1 LIRQL
6 LTESLMLATAGAVAG
21 LAIAWW
27 AKDALPRMFED
38 DVVLATAI
46 DARALAF
53 AGVLAT
59 VTALVFGLGHALRA
73 TRVGAMPWLK
83 ETARTV
89 GQRALMA
96 RTLIGVQIA
105 ACLVLLVV
113 AGLFVRTLYNY
124 SRVDPGFDTHNLLL
138 FQIDPTPSASDAA
151 AVVELY
157 ERLLGAVETVPGVRS
172 ATLSAV
178 PVVARSEW
186 TETINT
192 ERDDTA
198 REVHLQIVR
207 WNFFQTLGMPLV
219 AGRSLE
225 PTDTANAP
233 RVAVINAAMARE
245 VFSEDLPIGRRFQFT
260 TGPGRNRPIEVVGVV
275 RDAKYSRL
283 SEPEPSTFFMPYT
296 QFPTG
301 RMTVE
306 VRTEGDALAL
316 AGGVRAAIQRIDS
329 GLPLINVRTQDAQIQ
344 ETLRNPRTF
353 AALTAMSGA
362 IGLLLACIGLYGV
375 VSYDARRRTSE
386 IGLRMALGAER
397 WDVLRLVIGQMAWIV
412 AIGAGVGLLLA
423 GAGARVLSGQLFGV
437 QPFDMSAMAS
447 ATALLFCIAGLAVFL
462 PARRASRLD
471 PTQALRH
478 E

>member
-1 LIRQL
+1 
-6 LTESLMLATAGAVAG
+6 
-21 LAIAWW
+21 
-27 AKDALPRMFED
+27 
-38 DVVLATAI
+38 
-46 DARALAF
+46 
-53 AGVLAT
+53 
-59 VTALVFGLGHALRA
+59 
-73 TRVGAMPWLK
+73 
-83 ETARTV
+83 
-89 GQRALMA
+89 
-96 RTLIGVQIA
+96 
-105 ACLVLLVV
+105 
-113 AGLFVRTLYNY
+113 
-124 SRVDPGFDTHNLLL
+124 
-138 FQIDPTPSASDAA
+138 
-151 AVVELY
+151 
-157 ERLLGAVETVPGVRS
+157 
-172 ATLSAV
+172 
-178 PVVARSEW
+178 
-186 TETINT
+186 
-192 ERDDTA
+192 
-198 REVHLQIVR
+198 
-207 WNFFQTLGMPLV
+207 
-219 AGRSLE
+219 
-225 PTDTANAP
+225 
-233 RVAVINAAMARE
+233 
-245 VFSEDLPIGRRFQFT
+245 
-260 TGPGRNRPIEVVGVV
+260 
-275 RDAKYSRL
+275 
-283 SEPEPSTFFMPYT
+283 MPYT